1 MMRSLISLTSQVI
14 QCCTVQEEGR
24 REIEEW
30 RRGKEGERKRESGGE
45 LHTIV
50 TVEKVFNFTS
60 DQ

>member
-1 MMRSLISLTSQVI
+1 MMRSLISLTLQVI
-14 QCCTVQEEGR
+14 QCCAEEGR

-30 RRGKEGERKRESGGE
+30 RRGKEGERTRESGGE

-50 TVEKVFNFTS
+50 TVEKVFNFTL